1 MQHAV
6 EKTFLVAQPVQ
17 LVALASR
24 GMLPSG
30 DQSVAA
36 TANDESLQ
44 VRVRKG
50 TPPEGRSSQHPLAL
64 KVPNNKQKG
73 VSSKSVKCCTIAKGD
88 RLRARP
94 V

>member
-6 EKTFLVAQPVQ
+6 EKTFLVTTRTTGCTYK
-17 LVALASR
+17 SS

-36 TANDESLQ
+36 IANDESLQ

-50 TPPEGRSSQHPLAL
+50 TPPQS
-64 KVPNNKQKG
+64 
-73 VSSKSVKCCTIAKGD
+73 IA
-88 RLRARP
+88 R
-94 V
+94 